1 MQSNT
6 ISLFDFTFSSGD
18 LVFAA
23 AILLAL
29 AALLLIFSR
38 RRKIAIQES
47 LVTEEMLILL
57 ARIAEALE
65 VQAGRTPERLIADLV
80 AALKQQNAAT
90 LQTPPLQPPPVPAAP
105 VPTPLSPTRGTPPS
119 VPMRFPLYSGEMPQ
133 D

>member
-38 RRKIAIQES
+38 RRKIMLQES
-47 LVTEEMLILL
+47 LVTEELLILL
-57 ARIAEALE
+57 ARVADALE
-65 VQAGRTPERLIADLV
+65 AQAVRTPDRLIADLV
-80 AALKQQNAAT
+80 AALKQQNAAM
-90 LQTPPLQPPPVPAAP
+90 LQTSPLQPPPLSTP
-105 VPTPLSPTRGTPPS
+105 PTPTPPQATRENPPIAS
-119 VPMRFPLYSGEMPQ
+119 MRFPSYSGEMPQ